1 MTLEQLNSMTS
12 QEAYQWFETT
22 CSASNWCH
30 QMVANRPYDSVEAVK
45 ETAQTIWATM
55 DTKDYLEAFDGHPM
69 IGDVNSLRAKYANT
83 QATAAS
89 EQQGAQHASEAT
101 LQQLHELNHAYK
113 DKHGFIFIICATGL
127 SADTMLQALK
137 ARLPN
142 QTQIEL
148 QNAAEQQIN
157 ITLLRIGKGLTPAQH
172 NSGTTS

>member
-1 MTLEQLNSMTS
+1 
-12 QEAYQWFETT
+12 
-22 CSASNWCH
+22 
-30 QMVANRPYDSVEAVK
+30 
-45 ETAQTIWATM
+45 
-55 DTKDYLEAFDGHPM
+55 
-69 IGDVNSLRAKYANT
+69 
-83 QATAAS
+83 
-89 EQQGAQHASEAT
+89 
-101 LQQLHELNHAYK
+101 HAYK

-157 ITLLRIGKGLTPAQH
+157 ITLLRIGKGLTSEQH